1 VSRKVRKSER
11 PEDKTEKYNTLIYEI
26 KTSGLSDFP
35 TSGLK
40 TKHMSLITQVDQ
52 DIKQAMLAKQPD
64 RLRGLRAIKSAL
76 LLARTEKGAAEELT
90 QEAEIKVL
98 QKLIKQRKES
108 AEIYKTQNRDDLYQI
123 EMEEM
128 KVIEPYL
135 PQQMSRFE
143 IEGYLQELISRL
155 GVTSVS
161 DMGKV
166 MGIASKE
173 LAGQAD
179 GRTISE
185 VVKQLLG

>member
-1 VSRKVRKSER
+1 
-11 PEDKTEKYNTLIYEI
+11 
-26 KTSGLSDFP
+26 
-35 TSGLK
+35 
-40 TKHMSLITQVDQ
+40 MSLITQVDQ

-90 QEAEIKVL
+90 PEAEIKVL

-123 EMEEM
+123 EIDEM

-143 IEGYLQELISRL
+143 IEGYLQELITRL

>member
-1 VSRKVRKSER
+1 
-11 PEDKTEKYNTLIYEI
+11 
-26 KTSGLSDFP
+26 
-35 TSGLK
+35 
-40 TKHMSLITQVDQ
+40 MSLINQIDQ
-52 DIKQAMLAKQPD
+52 DIKQAMLAKQAD

-98 QKLIKQRKES
+98 QKLVKQRKES
-108 AEIYKTQNRDDLYQI
+108 AEIYKTQNREDLYKI
-123 EMEEM
+123 EMDEM
-128 KVIEPYL
+128 NVIEPYL
-135 PQQMSRFE
+135 PTQMSRFE
-143 IEGYLQELISRL
+143 IEGYLEEVISRI
-155 GVTSVS
+155 GATSVS

-166 MGIASKE
+166 MGIANKE